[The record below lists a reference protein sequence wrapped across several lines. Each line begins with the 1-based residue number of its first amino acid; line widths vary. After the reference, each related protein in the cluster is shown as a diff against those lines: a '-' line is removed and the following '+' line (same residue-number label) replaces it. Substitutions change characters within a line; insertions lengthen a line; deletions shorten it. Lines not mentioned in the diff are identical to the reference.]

1 MKRIRFIIFSV
12 ILILSVYSLSGCKK
26 SEPTIPLGTY
36 TFTNEDGSIS
46 EIVLE
51 KDTVC
56 FKNADFTYTEIM
68 YAFQCTQSDS
78 KEADNEGAPLSKEER
93 DEIFRKYKE
102 SIDFSPYE
110 SKPVNYFTEYEEEEQ
125 FIQLYTLDENGDEI
139 LGLQATYYLKDKT
152 LGFADDYFT
161 LGNQE

>member
-1 MKRIRFIIFSV
+1 MKRIRFVIISV
-12 ILILSVYSLSGCKK
+12 ILILSVFSLSGCKK

-56 FKNADFTYTEIM
+56 FKNADFS
-68 YAFQCTQSDS
+68 YAAIIYAGQRMMSDS
-78 KEADNEGAPLSKEER
+78 READNEGTPLSKEES

-110 SKPVNYFTEYEEEEQ
+110 SNPVNYFTEYSEGDQ
-125 FIQLYTLDENGDEI
+125 SIQLYTLDENGDEI

-161 LGNQE
+161 LENQE